1 MSGVLKAV
9 GKVFKKV
16 VKVVKKVALPAL
28 AIGAVVLTG
37 GAALGV
43 LPSIGALGSSLGLSA
58 GLTSVLS
65 SAASAATVGAVGS
78 ALTGGNIVK
87 GATAGFVTG
96 GLVGGIGQAMSKAGS
111 VAAGGGGSVANAAA
125 SAAPAAS
132 NGFTVPIDGS
142 PSFASA
148 GPAAIG
154 AGMPAMASGGGN
166 VVSGAFDFLGKNP
179 MIAGSLVQGI
189 GQGMMAKGQ
198 LKAQRKAEE
207 REAANYDDTS
217 QLFRLSSN
225 SGQQSQQQG
234 PEEIDGSPIPYTG
247 GAYVYDRNS
256 GTVRIVRGA

>member
-16 VKVVKKVALPAL
+16 AKVVKKIALPAL

-43 LPSIGALGSSLGLSA
+43 LPSIGAIGSSLGLSA

-78 ALTGGNIVK
+78 AITGGNIVK

-96 GLVGGIGQAMSKAGS
+96 GLLGGIGQAMPKALGAAK
-111 VAAGGGGSVANAAA
+111 AAGGTVANVAA
-125 SAAPAAS
+125 STTPAAS
-132 NGFTVPIDGS
+132 TGFNVPIDGS
-142 PSFASA
+142 PSFSSPT
-148 GPAAIG
+148 PAAMG
-154 AGMPAMASGGGN
+154 TGMPQVASGSGN

-179 MIAGSLVQGI
+179 MITGSLVQGF

-198 LKAQRKAEE
+198 MKAQRKAEE

-234 PEEIDGSPIPYTG
+234 PEEVDGAPIPYTG

-256 GTVRIVRGA
+256 GTVRVVRG